1 MPPTERQF
9 IFIDETGDPG
19 HPDQRDASRYYQL
32 NLLAVNRSLLGKIAS
47 EFSRFRY
54 FAGAGRELERYVG
67 RNRQIFTDLIHLLAN
82 TGALFYSFCLSKEQ
96 YVGPYLKNIGREK
109 YDYNP
114 RLFRNFI
121 IRKSLESFFQENPA
135 LAGQEIELVFDRF
148 LTSEDDENN
157 LKQYLRGNHRLPPF
171 LHIVQVDSMYSDAV
185 QVVDIF
191 GSLVKH
197 CVFDGQLPLEQM
209 RFCCIFHLEDPD
221 KIQRKNP
228 DTQ

>member
-1 MPPTERQF
+1 MSQTERQF
-9 IFIDETGDPG
+9 VFIDETGDPG

-32 NLLAVNRSLLGKIAS
+32 NLLAVNRPLLGKISS

-67 RNRQIFTDLIHLLAN
+67 KYRRVFTDLIYVLAN
-82 TGALFYSFCLSKEQ
+82 SGAFFYSFCLNKER

-109 YDYNP
+109 YDYSP
-114 RLFRNFI
+114 RLFSNFI
-121 IRKSLESFFQENPA
+121 IRKSLETFFQEHPA
-135 LAGQEIELVFDRF
+135 QEGQEIELVFDRF
-148 LTSEDDENN
+148 LAKEDDEKN
-157 LKQYLRGNHRLPPF
+157 LKEYLRGNYKLPRF

-185 QVVDIF
+185 QIVDIF

-197 CVFDGQLPLEQM
+197 YVFDEQLSFDHL
-209 RFCCIFHLEDPD
+209 RFCYIFHLENPD
-221 KIQRKNP
+221 NIQRKNP

>member
-19 HPDQRDASRYYQL
+19 HPDRRDASRYYQL
-32 NLLAVNRSLLGKIAS
+32 NLLAVNRPLLGKIAS

-67 RNRQIFTDLIHLLAN
+67 KYRRVFTDLIRVLADG
-82 TGALFYSFCLSKEQ
+82 GALFYSFCLNKER
-96 YVGPYLKNIGREK
+96 YVGPYLKNIGRER

-114 RLFRNFI
+114 RLFSNFI
-121 IRKSLESFFQENPA
+121 IRKSLEKFFQEYPA
-135 LAGQEIELVFDRF
+135 PEGQEIELVFDRF
-148 LTSEDDENN
+148 LANEDDEKN
-157 LKQYLRGNHRLPPF
+157 LKEYLRGNYNLPRF

-197 CVFDGQLPLEQM
+197 CVFDEQLSFEHL
-209 RFCCIFHLEDPD
+209 RFCRIFHLENPD
-221 KIQRKNP
+221 NIQRKNP
-228 DTQ
+228 DTH